1 MTTRDRVPTVREADL
16 QKMRDVVAPWR
27 LSGYGWEDLWIMFF
41 LYLPPPSISREDV
54 RRFVIPRL
62 EKAK

>member
-1 MTTRDRVPTVREADL
+1 MTTRERAPTVREADL
-16 QKMRDVVAPWR
+16 ETMRFVLAPWWA
-27 LSGYGWEDLWIMFF
+27 SGYGWEDAWAHGRHML
-41 LYLPPPSISREDV
+41 PPSISREDV

>member
-1 MTTRDRVPTVREADL
+1 MSVREADL
-16 QKMRDVVAPWR
+16 ETMRGILLVWR
-27 LSGYGWEDLWIMFF
+27 NSGYGWEDIWHVSAHML
-41 LYLPPPSISREDV
+41 PPSISREDV